1 MKDGLRKRYLDGP
14 LRVGSEVKIVACQ
27 VNAHQR
33 AIVAQNELNNLVD
46 KMTHSVSMGLYVN
59 GLINKTAM
67 TAWME
72 VFLRPRN
79 MDFHSLRA
87 VWLLSL
93 LNTQSTYNRRD

>member
-46 KMTHSVSMGLYVN
+46 KMTHSVYVN

-72 VFLRPRN
+72 VFHRPRN

-87 VWLLSL
+87 IWLLSL
-93 LNTQSTYNRRD
+93 LNTQSTYDRRD